1 MKTKIEKGVVI
12 VAVVLVLGLIARTFL
27 LNNAKKPSE
36 PEDETSVTGTVTPT
50 RTAAPTDATA
60 TVTGQPDKTPTESAG
75 PTEEPLPTA
84 TPTPHSLQE
93 REVTPT
99 LTPVPIIETP
109 TPVPTEEPFAT
120 PMIPTPTM
128 TEREKDDAR
137 YEQELAWYNSLL
149 ADGYEPKNSK
159 TSFWYFV
166 KETKTP
172 DLSAGQIQY
181 RTEYVL
187 SLDRHLVLFDD
198 YYTAG
203 EKEEYTLHEI
213 RLSSTGN
220 DKDAELLW
228 SDTGTVWLRDED
240 TIFLNTKV
248 NDAETV
254 LFAEADSG
262 KFLEEMMTKP
272 SVDNY
277 TLARTEL
284 PDGISYLCL
293 SLVVDFTDQSGLVND
308 PEYAYRYMQY
318 RLCLNADPFRP
329 VETSK
334 LLLTLAEG
342 EHVVYNDGRALDYTL
357 RKGDGNGEA
366 DNGTD

>member
-128 TEREKDDAR
+128 TEREKDDA
-137 YEQELAWYNSLL
+137 L
-149 ADGYEPKNSK
+149 
-159 TSFWYFV
+159 
-166 KETKTP
+166 
-172 DLSAGQIQY
+172 
-181 RTEYVL
+181 
-187 SLDRHLVLFDD
+187 
-198 YYTAG
+198 
-203 EKEEYTLHEI
+203 
-213 RLSSTGN
+213 
-220 DKDAELLW
+220 
-228 SDTGTVWLRDED
+228 TGTWFFLMI
-240 TIFLNTKV
+240 TIRQGKRRSIRFMR
-248 NDAETV
+248 
-254 LFAEADSG
+254 SG
-262 KFLEEMMTKP
+262 
-272 SVDNY
+272 
-277 TLARTEL
+277 
-284 PDGISYLCL
+284 
-293 SLVVDFTDQSGLVND
+293 
-308 PEYAYRYMQY
+308 
-318 RLCLNADPFRP
+318 FRP
-329 VETSK
+329 REMIRTRSFCGA
-334 LLLTLAEG
+334 TPEPFG
-342 EHVVYNDGRALDYTL
+342 FGMRT
-357 RKGDGNGEA
+357 RSS
-366 DNGTD
+366 